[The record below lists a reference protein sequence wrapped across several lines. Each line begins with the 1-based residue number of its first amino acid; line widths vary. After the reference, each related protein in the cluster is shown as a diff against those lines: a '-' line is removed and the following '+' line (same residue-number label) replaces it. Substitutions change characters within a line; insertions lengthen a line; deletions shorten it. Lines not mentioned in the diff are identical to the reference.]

1 MIYVLSIFLV
11 DEWFFRRR
19 LGVYDG
25 FILDSQIRA
34 SSSEFLTTE
43 GTYGRHSGWIA
54 ADYDSHPW
62 VQVDFIINVTVSLL
76 QVHGLP
82 DTDHGVTN
90 YTISSGNDGE
100 EFSEYKIS
108 KESTAKVRY
117 LLTESVEVFGNAAIR

>member
-1 MIYVLSIFLV
+1 M
-11 DEWFFRRR
+11 
-19 LGVYDG
+19 YDG
-25 FILDSQIRA
+25 LILDSQIRA

-43 GTYGRHSGWIA
+43 GIYGRLVWPTIPNGGHSGWIA
-54 ADYDSHPW
+54 ANYDSHPW

-90 YTISSGNDGE
+90 YTISSGNDGK

-117 LLTESVEVFGNAAIR
+117 LLTESFEVFGNAAIR